1 MSDYPK
7 EEDFKEIVK
16 MFSSRLRARGYPGR
30 WLRSVFSG
38 VSYATERPKALTPR
52 TPIPEW
58 ENKGRL
64 YVLKLIHNPLWDS
77 VDFGPIWKTLR
88 DAWEETGLGKPDDRF
103 LASFKKPESL
113 SDRLNK
119 INRETMEAYQAEL
132 AMTV

>member
-38 VSYATERPKALTPR
+38 VSYATERPKALTPC

-103 LASFKKPESL
+103 LASFKKPELL

-119 INRETMEAYQAEL
+119 INREMTEAYQAEL